1 LYYKQDLSRSCCPY
15 YTIRLDAAV
24 FRAKKD
30 QRQANHRWNRYVLGH
45 DYIRKESLL
54 CPKTREQ
61 KRTRRDKFD
70 LKDTVHASE
79 YSFLSR
85 PESSRTGKR
94 IEPTHKLAVNLES
107 DSFSTEKFDVFLRY
121 QKKIHNEDESRWK
134 HSSFERFLC
143 SGLSRKTVRTNGKT
157 QKLGSYHQC
166 YRLDGKLIAVGVLD
180 LLPQAVSSV
189 YLFYDPDFQQF
200 EFGKLS
206 ALREIALAIEG
217 QYKFYY
223 MGFYIHSCAKMRY
236 KAAFQPT
243 YILDPESLK
252 WTLFDEDHRNQ
263 LDKTPYFSVS
273 RGSLAPTSSSDESET
288 LSSQKSSSKDGEA
301 TSTPLGS
308 TDEFPDIEIDPD
320 ESGESDTEIP
330 EGSLF
335 DKHMPGVVSRNEL
348 ESMDL
353 DHWKLRVR
361 DTFVDLEVS
370 GSCVHLWT
378 LS

>member
-1 LYYKQDLSRSCCPY
+1 M
-15 YTIRLDAAV
+15 
-24 FRAKKD
+24 
-30 QRQANHRWNRYVLGH
+30 
-45 DYIRKESLL
+45 L
-54 CPKTREQ
+54 CPKTREE

-70 LKDTVHASE
+70 LRDTVHASE

-85 PESSRTGKR
+85 PNSSRTGKS
-94 IEPTHKLAVNLES
+94 IEPAHKLVVNLEG
-107 DSFSTEKFDVFLRY
+107 DSFTTEKFDVFLQY

-143 SGLSRKTVRTNGKT
+143 SGLSRKTVHTNGKT

-200 EFGKLS
+200 GFGKLS
-206 ALREIALAIEG
+206 ALREIALAMEG
-217 QYKFYY
+217 QYKYYY
-223 MGFYIHSCAKMRY
+223 MGFYIHSCVKMRY
-236 KAAFQPT
+236 KATFQPT
-243 YILDPESLK
+243 YILDPESLE
-252 WTLFDEDHRNQ
+252 WTLFDEDHRKQ
-263 LDKTPYFSVS
+263 LDKTPYFSAS
-273 RGSLAPTSSSDESET
+273 QSSPVPASFPDESAT
-288 LSSQKSSSKDGEA
+288 LSSQKSTEKDEET
-301 TSTPLGS
+301 TSAQL
-308 TDEFPDIEIDPD
+308 TDEFPDMEIDPD

-335 DKHMPGVVSRNEL
+335 DKHMPGVVSRDEV

-361 DTFVDLEVS
+361 DTFIDLEV
-370 GSCVHLWT
+370 T
-378 LS
+378 A